1 MNGKMLVSCKVVDQC
16 RLSQEMVNN
25 CFIVLM
31 AHDLTCCTLSNAF
44 GLQMTFVEILSATP
58 SSMQM
63 KINAIISS
71 KKIRRVPPSDAP
83 FHGTMFKHVAL

>member
-44 GLQMTFVEILSATP
+44 GLQMTFVEIL
-58 SSMQM
+58 
-63 KINAIISS
+63 KSS